1 MGSAITDYYLTGK
14 AAKLRVFSPMFEED
28 EIPVPTLFRSY
39 DNMPEIERKALNL
52 ARGKTLDVGA
62 GSGCHSIFLQ
72 QQGVDVTAID
82 ISALSV
88 DVMKKRGIRK
98 VFEQD
103 FFTLK
108 GRYDTILM
116 LMNGIGIVETLQR
129 MPEFF
134 KVLDQIL
141 APGGQLLCDSTD
153 IRYVFEDEN
162 GDFDFP
168 DTSKYYGELS
178 YRMQYKNTISEPFNW
193 LYIDIDTLKR
203 LANQN
208 GYSVEVLVEG
218 EQFNYLAQIIKK
230 I

>member
-39 DNMPEIERKALNL
+39 DNMQEIERKALNL

-103 FFTLK
+103 FFMLK

-134 KVLDQIL
+134 KVLDHIL